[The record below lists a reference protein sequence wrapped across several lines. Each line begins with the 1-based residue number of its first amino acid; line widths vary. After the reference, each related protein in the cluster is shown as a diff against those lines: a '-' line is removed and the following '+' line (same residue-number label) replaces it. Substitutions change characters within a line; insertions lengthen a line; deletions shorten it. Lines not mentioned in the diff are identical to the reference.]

1 MLKYVK
7 KKNSIIRIFKL
18 FSNDVK
24 KDYIIE
30 F

>member
-7 KKNSIIRIFKL
+7 KKHSIIRIFKL

-24 KDYIIE
+24 KDCNRI
-30 F
+30 